1 MNTSLPL
8 PHFEAKGLEDGNRQ
22 HHESA
27 TDNADAD
34 SFFMPIVHTA
44 SKGTYF
50 KPVGGINL
58 VRT

>member
-8 PHFEAKGLEDGNRQ
+8 PHFEAKGLEDGYRQ

-27 TDNADAD
+27 TDDADAD
-34 SFFMPIVHTA
+34 SFFITIVHTA

-50 KPVGGINL
+50 K
-58 VRT
+58 